1 MDEVVHILIKQ
12 DVINAF
18 SSPGPDPE
26 ATGDSE
32 EANGYGWLSQDK
44 DALPD
49 QITSA
54 AVLVPLVDRDG
65 GMTILLT
72 KRTKNLKSHAGQISF
87 PGGKSEPEDTS
98 PEETALRE
106 AEEEI
111 GLLSEKVEVVGRLG
125 RRVTGSGFEV
135 MPVVGIIDPNSRLTP
150 NPREVA
156 EIFEVPLSFVLNT
169 NNHKR
174 ETRVI
179 EGLEREF
186 YVIPYKRYY
195 IWGLTARLLVALST
209 ILVKK

>member
-1 MDEVVHILIKQ
+1 MDDGVHFPIRE
-12 DVINAF
+12 DVIRAF
-18 SSPGPDPE
+18 SGPSVDPR
-26 ATGDSE
+26 AAADSE
-32 EANGYGWLSQDK
+32 EVNGYGWLSQDK

-54 AVLVPLVDRDG
+54 AVLVPLIERDG
-65 GMTILLT
+65 GMTVLLT

-87 PGGKSEPEDTS
+87 PGGKTEPEDKS

-111 GLLSEKVEVVGRLG
+111 GLFNEKVEVVGRLG
-125 RRVTGSGFEV
+125 RRITGSGFEV
-135 MPVVGIIDPNSRLTP
+135 TPVVAVIDPNIRLEP

-174 ETRVI
+174 ETRLI
-179 EGLEREF
+179 KGLEREF
-186 YVIPYKRYY
+186 YVLPYQRYY